1 MPWGSTP
8 VSTTST
14 CKQLSFATM
23 VDFVVRVVT
32 YGPDWQ
38 TFVSLLVVVTAL
50 ITAINASKNDA
61 YRRRKGTLQ

>member
-1 MPWGSTP
+1 MPWGSQP

-14 CKQLSFATM
+14 CKQLSFATV
-23 VDFVVRVVT
+23 VDFFVRLTT

-38 TFVSLLVVVTAL
+38 TFVSLLVTVTAL
-50 ITAINASKNDA
+50 ITAVNASKNDA